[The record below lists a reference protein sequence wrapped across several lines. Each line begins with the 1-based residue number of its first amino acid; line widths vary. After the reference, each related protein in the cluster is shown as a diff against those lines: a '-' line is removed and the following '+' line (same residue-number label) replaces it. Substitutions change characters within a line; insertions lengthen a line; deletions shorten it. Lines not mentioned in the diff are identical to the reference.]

1 MLQLATN
8 AVGSIMYSYNW
19 YQSLPRHKCS
29 VSEIHLEF
37 TENYAMYN
45 KSYLLAVASG
55 A

>member
-1 MLQLATN
+1 MLQLASN

-19 YQSLPRHKCS
+19 YQSLPRRKS
-29 VSEIHLEF
+29 SISESHLEF

-45 KSYLLAVASG
+45 ESQLIAVASG